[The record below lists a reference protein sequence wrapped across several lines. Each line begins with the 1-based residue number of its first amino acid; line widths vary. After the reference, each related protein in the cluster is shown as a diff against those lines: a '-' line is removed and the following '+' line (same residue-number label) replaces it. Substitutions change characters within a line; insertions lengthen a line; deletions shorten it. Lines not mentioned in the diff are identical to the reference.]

1 MSAAQPVPPTGQ
13 PYDPR
18 WLQERR
24 VVHGMRFLPALM
36 FLSFFLSNTR
46 LSPLSGL
53 MLIGRWGAFLAL
65 CVLAWA
71 MAERA
76 ASKPWPPF
84 TILLIAAFAS
94 IGTTLASSSNPTI
107 SAVKWGVFLGFLV
120 FCGIVSARVND
131 AQDVSTLI
139 VPLSWIFIAY
149 IWVFPPSVFVFPQPL
164 RGSLGYV
171 NGFLKFTNAV
181 GQFLVVGGLPIILY
195 RLQQARTQRQQLFF
209 TATLGLGCLVVLSG
223 GSRAAA
229 GALILMMGLAVARWK
244 TPGKGTAN
252 RLRLLCIVLLIL
264 VTVLQTDRVRRFL
277 YKYPDASNLF
287 ESRQSYWEATNQ
299 SFRSRQWMGTGFGVQ
314 TTQAGS
320 GLSFST
326 TGAFREQ
333 GSFFYGLR
341 EEVGYIG
348 SIPIVAVLLLLSA
361 RNGWIMVRSKDPAKL
376 LFARS
381 SVAGMIY
388 AVSEN
393 YLLYLGNAASIL
405 VFFSLFMSERLQHID
420 HKQRQWQQQQQRL
433 MGMWQHDIAGHGL
446 AGPGA
451 PSPEGSSHGA
461 ANPGTARG
469 HLPPA
474 DGNPLGS
481 GAH

>member
-1 MSAAQPVPPTGQ
+1 MNTAQSTPLAAQ

-18 WLQERR
+18 WLRERR
-24 VVHGMRFLPALM
+24 VVHSMRFLPALM

-71 MAERA
+71 IAEQ
-76 ASKPWPPF
+76 ASSKTWPPF
-84 TILLIAAFAS
+84 TLLLIAAFAS
-94 IGTTLASSSNPTI
+94 IGTTLASSSNPTV
-107 SAVKWGVFLGFLV
+107 SGVKWGVFLGFLV
-120 FCGIVSARVND
+120 FCGLVSARVND
-131 AQDVSTLI
+131 AQDVKTLI
-139 VPLSWIFIAY
+139 IPLSWIFIAY
-149 IWVFPPSVFVFPQPL
+149 IWAFPPSIFLFPQPL

-181 GQFLVVGGLPIILY
+181 GQFLVIGGLPIILY

-209 TATLGLGCLVVLSG
+209 TATLGLGCLEVLAG

-229 GALILMMGLAVARWK
+229 AALILMMGLAVVRWK
-244 TPGKGTAN
+244 TPGSGRAN
-252 RLRLLCIVLLIL
+252 RVRLLCIVLLVL
-264 VTVLQTDRVRRFL
+264 VTVLQTDRVRRFF

-326 TGAFREQ
+326 TGTFREQ

-348 SIPIVAVLLLLSA
+348 SVPIIAVLLLLTS
-361 RNGWIMVRSKDPAKL
+361 RNGWLLVRTKDPSKL

-381 SVAGMIY
+381 SVAGMLY

-405 VFFSLFMSERLQHID
+405 FFFSLFMSERLQQLEH
-420 HKQRQWQQQQQRL
+420 HHRLRQQQQQRL
-433 MGMWQHDIAGHGL
+433 MGMWRHDVAGHGQAAPGV
-446 AGPGA
+446 AGPGVLD
-451 PSPEGSSHGA
+451 HGA
-461 ANPGTARG
+461 AQSP
-469 HLPPA
+469 LPSS

>member
-1 MSAAQPVPPTGQ
+1 MSNAQSTVPEAQ

-18 WLQERR
+18 WLRDR
-24 VVHGMRFLPALM
+24 HVVHAMRFLPALM

-76 ASKPWPPF
+76 PSKPWPPF

-120 FCGIVSARVND
+120 FCGLVSARVND
-131 AQDVSTLI
+131 AADVRTLI
-139 VPLSWIFIAY
+139 IPLSWIFIVY
-149 IWVFPPSVFVFPQPL
+149 IWAFPPSIFLFPQPL

-209 TATLGLGCLVVLSG
+209 TATLGLGCLEVLAG

-229 GALILMMGLAVARWK
+229 AAMILIMGLAVVRWK
-244 TPGKGTAN
+244 TPGSGMAN
-252 RLRLLCIVLLIL
+252 RLRLLCIVLLVM
-264 VTVLQTDRVRRFL
+264 VTVLQTDRVRRFF

-299 SFRSRQWMGTGFGVQ
+299 SFRTRQWMGTGFGVQ

-326 TGAFREQ
+326 TGSFREQ
-333 GSFFYGLR
+333 GSFFFGLR

-348 SIPIVAVLLLLSA
+348 SVPIIAVLLLLSA
-361 RNGWIMVRSKDPAKL
+361 RNGWLMVRTKDPSKL

-381 SVAGMIY
+381 SVAGMLY

-405 VFFSLFMSERLQHID
+405 FFFSLFMSERLQYLD
-420 HKQRQWQQQQQRL
+420 QRQRQWLQQQQRL
-433 MGMWQHDIAGHGL
+433 VGMWQHDVAGHGL
-446 AGPGA
+446 AGSGAPGYSAPVADPGA
-451 PSPEGSSHGA
+451 
-461 ANPGTARG
+461 TRG
-469 HLPPA
+469 QLPNT
-474 DGNPLGS
+474 DGDPLGS